1 MIKTDKKPLIGF
13 FPGFFDLGESYPIIK
28 IAKRYKEL
36 GGNVVIF
43 SHGGNYEYLAEEQGF
58 EIKKIEPIAS
68 GPDITRYFQ
77 NESDE
82 NIIKFIKNQ
91 ALIYQN
97 TQIDAL
103 VQTSSYI
110 DCLLTPLLLK
120 IPIISIISGI
130 LAPPYIQANHATYP
144 DNFENNFTRILPK
157 FIKNRIN
164 KWYTLNYQ
172 GPITKKIN
180 RIAKKTN
187 INIHFRC
194 FHDIILGN
202 YTIFCDD
209 IKFLGIKPTKEF
221 PEKNYI
227 GPILPDYI
235 FKKYNRKDEEIEKHL
250 NRPGRSIL
258 LTMGSSKIMKE
269 IFLEIL
275 NILNNTDY
283 NVIAT
288 YTELYNK
295 DELPKL
301 NDNILM
307 KKFIPNIIEL
317 NKQVD
322 LAIIHGGRGTVYN
335 AAYSGKP
342 AIGIPL
348 NGEQQYNIENLKRHG
363 AAITV
368 SKTFF
373 QKEKLLKAID
383 EILEKYDLYLKKAQ
397 NLAYKFPKPEGD
409 KNAAYIIQEI
419 TSNIK

>member
-1 MIKTDKKPLIGF
+1 MIKSDKKPLIGF
-13 FPGFFDLGESYPIIK
+13 FPGFFDLGESYPLIK

-36 GGNVVIF
+36 GGRVVIF

-58 EIKKIEPIAS
+58 EIKKIEPVAS
-68 GPDITRYFQ
+68 GPDITKYFRK
-77 NESDE
+77 ESDE
-82 NIIKFIKNQ
+82 NIIKLIKNQ

-103 VQTSSYI
+103 VQTSSYM
-110 DCLLTPLLLK
+110 DCLLTPFLVK
-120 IPIISIISGI
+120 IPIISILSGI
-130 LAPPYIQANHATYP
+130 LAPPYIQANYAIYP
-144 DNFENNFTRILPK
+144 DNFENNFTRIVPK

-164 KWYTLNYQ
+164 KWYTLNYK

-180 RIAKKTN
+180 RIAKKMN

-209 IKFLGIKPTKEF
+209 IKFLGVKSTKEY

-235 FKKYNRKDEEIEKHL
+235 FKTNNKKDDEIEKHL
-250 NRPGRSIL
+250 NREGRSIL
-258 LTMGSSKIMKE
+258 LTMGSSKVMKE

-288 YTELYNK
+288 YTELYNE
-295 DELPKL
+295 DELPRL

-307 KKFIPNIIEL
+307 KKFIPNIAEL

-335 AAYSGKP
+335 TVYSGKP

-363 AAITV
+363 AALTL

-373 QKEKLLKAID
+373 QKEKLLKALD
-383 EILEKYDLYLKKAQ
+383 EIFKKYDIYLKNSQ
-397 NLAYKFPKPEGD
+397 NLADKFSKPEGD

-419 TSNIK
+419 TSNNK

>member
-1 MIKTDKKPLIGF
+1 MIKSDKKPLIGF

-36 GGNVVIF
+36 GGNVLIF

-58 EIKKIEPIAS
+58 EIKRIEPIAS
-68 GPDITRYFQ
+68 GPDIIKNFQ

-82 NIIKFIKNQ
+82 NIIRLIKNQ
-91 ALIYQN
+91 ALIYKN

-110 DCLLTPLLLK
+110 DCLITPLYAN
-120 IPIISIISGI
+120 IPLISILSGI
-130 LAPPYIQANHATYP
+130 LSPIYIKANYATYP
-144 DNFENNFTRILPK
+144 DNFENNFTRLLPK

-164 KWYTLNYQ
+164 KWYTLNHT

-180 RIAKKTN
+180 KIAKKLN
-187 INIHFRC
+187 INIKFRR
-194 FHDIILGN
+194 FHDLILGD

-221 PEKNYI
+221 PEKNFV
-227 GPILPDYI
+227 GPIVPDEL
-235 FKKYNRKDEEIEKHL
+235 FKINNKKDEKIEKHL
-250 NRPGRSIL
+250 NRQGRSIL
-258 LTMGSSKIMKE
+258 LTMGSSNVMKG
-269 IFLEIL
+269 IFIEIL
-275 NILNNTDY
+275 KTLNQTDY

-288 YTELYNK
+288 YTNLLKE
-295 DELPKL
+295 DEIPKL

-307 KKFIPNIIEL
+307 KKFIPNINEL

-322 LAIIHGGRGTVYN
+322 MAIIHGGRGTIYN
-335 AAYSGKP
+335 AAFSGKP

-348 NGEQQYNIENLKRHG
+348 NGEQQYNIENLNRHG
-363 AAITV
+363 ASLKI

-373 QKEKLLKAID
+373 QKEKLLKAIS
-383 EILEKYDLYLKKAQ
+383 EIFENYDIYLKNAQ
-397 NLAYKFPKPEGD
+397 DLVQKFPKPEGD
-409 KNAAYIIQEI
+409 KNAAYIIQKI